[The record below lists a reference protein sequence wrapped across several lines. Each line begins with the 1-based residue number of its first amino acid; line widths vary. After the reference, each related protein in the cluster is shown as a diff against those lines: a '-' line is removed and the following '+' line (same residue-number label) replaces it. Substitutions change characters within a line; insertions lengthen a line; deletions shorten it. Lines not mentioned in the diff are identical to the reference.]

1 MRKLIALG
9 VALCLT
15 AQFCRG
21 GADEDTRL
29 ALERTIDKGV
39 AILKDK
45 AICDQDKLKAFDT
58 LLLQNCH
65 TELMA
70 MLSLGRAGWM
80 TLDKKQRD
88 EFVKAFL
95 GVITRSYYNKLSQVD
110 VSHFAVDYLD
120 NIKLSDTRR
129 TIRTVMKNT
138 GDGFK
143 VDYKFALRGKNW
155 AIYDIEVE
163 GISLIASYRSQF
175 ADFIKN
181 SSASALLS
189 ELQNN
194 NRRFEAEAVQQQ

>member
-15 AQFCRG
+15 AQLCRG

-29 ALERTIDKGV
+29 TLERTIDKGV
-39 AILKDK
+39 AILKNK
-45 AICDQDKLKAFDT
+45 AISDQDKLKAFDT
-58 LLLQNCH
+58 LLSQNCH

-70 MLSLGRAGWM
+70 MLSLGRAGW
-80 TLDKKQRD
+80 TALDKKERD

-110 VSHFAVDYLD
+110 VSHVAVDYLD

-129 TIRTVMKNT
+129 MIRTVMKNS
-138 GDGFK
+138 GEGFK
-143 VDYKFALRGKNW
+143 VDYKFALRDKSW

-175 ADFIKN
+175 DDFIKS
-181 SSASALLS
+181 SSASALLN
-189 ELQNN
+189 ELKNN
-194 NRRFEAEAVQQQ
+194 NRRFEAEAVPQ